1 MAPEVAAR
9 RLLKSLDVT
18 SPPVDPREV
27 AESLGITVE
36 EANLGQD
43 CSGILVRGSTGAV
56 IGVEISHPELRQRFS
71 VAHELGHFLLHDGS
85 YIDKAISVR
94 YRNLESGSGSKK
106 EEREANLFA
115 ASLLMPR
122 PWVLSAAKDCL
133 FDLGD
138 DEELM
143 RLAGTFNVSTQ
154 AMSYRLM
161 NLGLLEP
168 S

>member
-1 MAPEVAAR
+1 MAPEIAAR

-36 EANLGQD
+36 DANLGQD

-94 YRNLESGSGSKK
+94 YRNLESGSGTKK

-115 ASLLMPR
+115 GKSVVGCENPADMPQRLNIKRHPIR
-122 PWVLSAAKDCL
+122 PEDRPGAGVISRNPKSRIL
-133 FDLGD
+133 FK
-138 DEELM
+138 EI
-143 RLAGTFNVSTQ
+143 FVH
-154 AMSYRLM
+154 
-161 NLGLLEP
+161 
-168 S
+168 